1 MLFQPDQR
9 PILLSIFIKDICH
22 GDLVF
27 YLKYQKQN
35 NNYMSIVA
43 SLILYNKEQM
53 LFTDI
58 SKRYLAFMTWSS
70 PLVYN
75 SPLCL
80 LIHVFC

>member
-22 GDLVF
+22 GALVF
-27 YLKYQKQN
+27 YLKYLTQN
-35 NNYMSIVA
+35 NNLMSIVA